1 VICLDYIKSMIRDL
15 NNRIDEQRM
24 HIKMMF
30 KIAREIDAE
39 IQRIKEVLDNVKNN
53 HREDKG

>member
-1 VICLDYIKSMIRDL
+1 MIRDL